1 MLVFW
6 SRHLLRAKLRR
17 ADIDASAART
27 LRRLC
32 GRSTHLATI
41 FGVVLN
47 WRGGVHCSV
56 PFPHTAPWPLDL
68 SALLESFWQA
78 RHPPDTPPISVRH
91 HPGYS
96 EIEVID
102 DDLGRSAAGGLHTP
116 ASSEW

>member
-47 WRGGVHCSV
+47 WR
-56 PFPHTAPWPLDL
+56 
-68 SALLESFWQA
+68 
-78 RHPPDTPPISVRH
+78 
-91 HPGYS
+91 
-96 EIEVID
+96 
-102 DDLGRSAAGGLHTP
+102 AAACIAQCRFHTP
-116 ASSEW
+116 HHGLSTFRRSLRASGRLDIRLIRRLSQSVITQLIQRSK